1 MTDNITV
8 TAADA
13 LPASVQSAL
22 EKVNAARNAWIETR
36 HKQES
41 AASQADTIR
50 QRRAETEANATAQ
63 NDEWRRLFRENG
75 GVMTPE
81 MKKLRAEVAL
91 DRESLEEFDA
101 LLALHAQESEF
112 LPWETADRAKD
123 YISAHN
129 ELVRLRAMQ
138 LWQDFMQAHGGP
150 LIQTLSLLKITLGRE
165 ASITSGVVRG
175 VNDPE
180 SVLREFIAEH
190 ITRPALER
198 DALPEEDAAFRLA
211 GVFPDHAARVDL
223 SRGPTPAA
231 RNRMLIRREIAQKE
245 QAQ

>member
-1 MTDNITV
+1 MTDKNP
-8 TAADA
+8 AAG

-22 EKVNAARNAWIETR
+22 DEVNVTRNAWIETR
-36 HKQES
+36 RKQES
-41 AASQADTIR
+41 AASQAETIR

-81 MKKLRAEVAL
+81 MKKLRAEVVL

-101 LLALHAQESEF
+101 LLALHAQESKF
-112 LPWETADRAKD
+112 LPWETAD
-123 YISAHN
+123 SAHAYIN
-129 ELVRLRAMQ
+129 AHNDLVQLRAMQ
-138 LWQDFMQAHGGP
+138 LWQEFMQSHGEP

-165 ASITSGVVRG
+165 ASITTGVVRG

-180 SVLREFIAEH
+180 SILREFINKH

-211 GVFPDHAARVDL
+211 GVFPDHAACIDF
-223 SRGPTPAA
+223 SRAPTPAA
-231 RNRMLIRREIAQKE
+231 RNKMLVRREMAKKKE
-245 QAQ
+245 QA

>member
-1 MTDNITV
+1 MTDKTP
-8 TAADA
+8 AAG

-22 EKVNAARNAWIETR
+22 DEVNVTRNAWIETR
-36 HKQES
+36 RKQES
-41 AASQADTIR
+41 AASQAETIR

-81 MKKLRAEVAL
+81 MKKLRAEVVL

-112 LPWETADRAKD
+112 LPWETAE
-123 YISAHN
+123 SAHAYIN
-129 ELVRLRAMQ
+129 AHNDLVQLRAMQ
-138 LWQDFMQAHGGP
+138 LWQEFMQAHGEP

-165 ASITSGVVRG
+165 ASITTGVVRG

-180 SVLREFIAEH
+180 SVLREFINKH

-211 GVFPDHAARVDL
+211 GVFPDHAARIDF
-223 SRGPTPAA
+223 SRAPTPAA
-231 RNRMLIRREIAQKE
+231 RNKMLVRREMAKKKE
-245 QAQ
+245 QA